1 MSKNME
7 NNKIEDNSIIIRK
20 ENKTYL
26 NLCFCHMNVGLIFV
40 YIYILA
46 SSLSSITTRILFH
59 DYKFLFNF
67 TLFFLE
73 QSACTIIFQTF
84 KRNIQIDIQTFLK
97 NKYFYFLFSIVYI
110 LNVLCVFYG
119 HQLVSNVSMY
129 FTLKKLTPLMLFL
142 NDFFIGKKK
151 ISSITILSIFL
162 IVGGSLLVAKDS
174 FSKDYLGYGIVLISN
189 LLTIT
194 YSKLTEIYHKITGYT
209 NLKLLIINN
218 YLTLPILLIAIFISD
233 EYKKLYDYFNNENN
247 GSEGSVH
254 SLIFYLF
261 LYCLVCSILTSS
273 FFISNEKN
281 SSLITKLLSN
291 SRSIFV
297 TVALHIFNKKKNKLS
312 IEILIGLVLAIIGS
326 ILINVESIFKNINT
340 DNKNFNEVKE
350 DSKLKNNNIDEEN
363 KEKNNNNEMKKIKM
377 NKINI
382 EDENKEKINYD
393 EEIMIINNRK
403 KNQK

>member
-1 MSKNME
+1 MPKKMKSNKNE
-7 NNKIEDNSIIIRK
+7 ANSILIK
-20 ENKTYL
+20 TDDKTYL
-26 NLCFCHMNVGLIFV
+26 NFCFCHMNIGLIFV

-46 SSLSSITTRILFH
+46 SSLSSITTRLLFQE
-59 DYKFLFNF
+59 YKFLFNF

-73 QSACTIIFQTF
+73 QSACTIIFLIFQ
-84 KRNIQIDIQTFLK
+84 RNIKIDLQTFLN
-97 NKYFYFLFSIVYI
+97 NKYFYIIFSIVYI

-174 FSKDYLGYGIVLISN
+174 FSKDYLGYGIVLVSN

-209 NLKLLIINN
+209 NLQLLIYNN
-218 YLTLPILLIAIFISD
+218 YLTLPILLVCIFISG
-233 EYKKLYDYFNNENN
+233 EHIKLMNYFISGEDN
-247 GSEGSVH
+247 GCEGRVH

-261 LYCLVCSILTSS
+261 LYCLVCCVLMSS

-291 SRSIFV
+291 SRAIFV
-297 TVALHIFNKKKNKLS
+297 TVFLHIFNKKKNKLNGS
-312 IEILIGLVLAIIGS
+312 IFIGLVLAIIGS
-326 ILINVESIFKNINT
+326 ILINVESIFKNVKNSKNT
-340 DNKNFNEVKE
+340 NKRELQRDNE
-350 DSKLKNNNIDEEN
+350 DKNNKEEDKKTENEEEN
-363 KEKNNNNEMKKIKM
+363 KEKN
-377 NKINI
+377 IN
-382 EDENKEKINYD
+382 D
-393 EEIMIINNRK
+393 EEVMIININNK
-403 KNQK
+403 K